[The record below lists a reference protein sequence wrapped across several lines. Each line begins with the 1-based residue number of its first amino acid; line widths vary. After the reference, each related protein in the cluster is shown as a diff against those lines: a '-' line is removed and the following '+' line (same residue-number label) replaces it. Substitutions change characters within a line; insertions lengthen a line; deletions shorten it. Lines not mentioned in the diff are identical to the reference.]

1 MAKSSNGWSP
11 LWLHHKI
18 DPEKQYCPS
27 ARPYADGTCGTR
39 WKWPGLGQELLS
51 HDWLDSDLGLWRTS
65 VTGSMRTGL
74 NSARPLRPS
83 SPPRCKAPTQPLIKV
98 WGNSCLDSSLSVRPK
113 FRRRRRRQRDL
124 RTLHELLAEDLLVGF
139 LSVHSFNALVL
150 WKKGDLFL
158 CVCALCTVHC
168 TVWVGSTNFDCE

>member
-1 MAKSSNGWSP
+1 MDDRHFGYITKLTPKNSIVCQHGRTWM
-11 LWLHHKI
+11 
-18 DPEKQYCPS
+18 
-27 ARPYADGTCGTR
+27 TR
-39 WKWPGLGQELLS
+39 VGHVGNDRVWDKNCWAMIG
-51 HDWLDSDLGLWRTS
+51 LDSDLGLWRTS

-74 NSARPLRPS
+74 NSARPLCPS

-98 WGNSCLDSSLSVRPK
+98 CGNSCLDSALSVRPK

-139 LSVHSFNALVL
+139 FSVHSFNALVL

-158 CVCALCTVHC
+158 CVCALCTALC
-168 TVWVGSTNFDCE
+168 GWRAQTLIESK